1 MSRLPLHTLP
11 SFRVIA
17 RTGNLRAAAEELHL
31 THSAVSQQLRQLETQ
46 LGLPLFDR
54 RARRIVLNAA
64 GAALLQA
71 IGPALDQ
78 IDAGVRAAVAAA
90 AGAHARLR
98 VTVLPSF
105 AQRWLLPRMG
115 DWHARHPDIALELDA
130 SQQLVD
136 LQREGFHAAL
146 RQGGGQWRGLH
157 AERLIDSP
165 RVPLGSPQAAQRLLG
180 QDVAAL
186 VREPLLGDAD
196 LWEQWFALSGLK
208 VRVNPV
214 AVFNDA
220 GLMLQAAEQNIGIS
234 LSREVLAADALR
246 ERRLFRL
253 SSLALHEERVDA
265 YWLVY
270 PPALHDWRPLASL
283 RRWLHEQID
292 ASARAWSASDASPL
306 SRAGGAAPLPEFRG
320 KRAGRSS
327 PAQKALKPP
336 ARKAAA
342 GPTKSRSP
350 ARSAALAKR
359 RVR

>member
-1 MSRLPLHTLP
+1 
-11 SFRVIA
+11 
-17 RTGNLRAAAEELHL
+17 
-31 THSAVSQQLRQLETQ
+31 
-46 LGLPLFDR
+46 
-54 RARRIVLNAA
+54 
-64 GAALLQA
+64 
-71 IGPALDQ
+71 
-78 IDAGVRAAVAAA
+78 VAAA
-90 AGAHARLR
+90 TGSTNALR

-115 DWHARHPDIALELDA
+115 DWHTLHPDIALELDA
-130 SQQLVD
+130 SQQVVD

-146 RQGGGQWRGLH
+146 RQGSGHWRGLH

-165 RVPLGSPQAAQRLLG
+165 RVPVGSPQAAQRLLG
-180 QDVAAL
+180 RDVAAL

-196 LWEQWFALSGLK
+196 LWERWFALSGVK
-208 VRVNPV
+208 ARVNPV

-220 GLMLQAAEQNIGIS
+220 GLMLQAAEQNIGIA

-253 SSLALHEERVDA
+253 SSLALRDETVDA

-283 RRWLHEQID
+283 RRWLHAQIE

-306 SRAGGAAPLPEFRG
+306 TGP
-320 KRAGRSS
+320 AGR
-327 PAQKALKPP
+327 
-336 ARKAAA
+336 AAA
-342 GPTKSRSP
+342 GPTRNRSR
-350 ARSAALAKR
+350 ARSDAPAKR

>member
-1 MSRLPLHTLP
+1 MPRLPLHTLP

-17 RTGNLRAAAEELHL
+17 RTGNLRAAAAELHL
-31 THSAVSQQLRQLETQ
+31 THSAVSQQLRQLETT
-46 LGLPLFDR
+46 LGIALFDR

-64 GAALLQA
+64 GATLLQA

-78 IDAGVRAAVAAA
+78 IDAGVRAATAAA
-90 AGAHARLR
+90 AGTHARMR

-115 DWHARHPDIALELDA
+115 DWHAKHPDIALELDA
-130 SQQLVD
+130 SQQVVD
-136 LQREGFHAAL
+136 LQRDGFHAAL
-146 RQGGGQWRGLH
+146 RQGSGQWRGLH

-165 RVPLGSPQAAQRLLG
+165 RVPVGSPQAAQRLLG
-180 QDVAAL
+180 RDVAAL
-186 VREPLLGDAD
+186 VREPLIGDAD
-196 LWEQWFALSGLK
+196 LWQRWFALSGLK

-220 GLMLQAAEQNIGIS
+220 GLMLQAAEQNIGIA
-234 LSREVLAADALR
+234 LAREVLAADALR

-253 SSLALHEERVDA
+253 SSLALHEATVDA

-283 RRWLHEQID
+283 RRWLHEQIE
-292 ASARAWSASDASPL
+292 ASARAWSTSDASPL
-306 SRAGGAAPLPEFRG
+306 SSPFGANPASAASERRSASRPRRAPLNAP
-320 KRAGRSS
+320 AG
-327 PAQKALKPP
+327 
-336 ARKAAA
+336 KAAA
-342 GPTKSRSP
+342 GPTGNRSRV
-350 ARSAALAKR
+350 RSAAPKKR

>member
-46 LGLPLFDR
+46 MGLQLFDR

-64 GAALLQA
+64 GSALLQA

-78 IDAGVRAAVAAA
+78 IDAGVRAATATA
-90 AGAHARLR
+90 AGARARMR
-98 VTVLPSF
+98 VTALPSF

-115 DWHARHPDIALELDA
+115 DWHARHPDIAIELDA
-130 SQQLVD
+130 SQQVVD

-165 RVPLGSPQAAQRLLG
+165 RVPVGSPQAAQRLLG
-180 QDVAAL
+180 RDVAAL

-196 LWEQWFALSGLK
+196 LWQRWFALSGVK
-208 VRVNPV
+208 ARVNPV

-220 GLMLQAAEQNIGIS
+220 GLMLQAAEQNIGIA
-234 LSREVLAADALR
+234 LAREVLAADALR
-246 ERRLFRL
+246 GRRLFRL
-253 SSLALHEERVDA
+253 SSLALHEEMVDA

-270 PPALHDWRPLASL
+270 PPALHDWRPLAAL
-283 RRWLHEQID
+283 RRWLHEQIE

-306 SRAGGAAPLPEFRG
+306 TTPAETAAVGRTRSRTR
-320 KRAGRSS
+320 
-327 PAQKALKPP
+327 
-336 ARKAAA
+336 
-342 GPTKSRSP
+342 
-350 ARSAALAKR
+350 ARSAIPAKR

>member
-1 MSRLPLHTLP
+1 MSRIPLHTLP

-17 RTGNLRAAAEELHL
+17 RTGNLRAAADELHL
-31 THSAVSQQLRQLETQ
+31 THSAVSQQLRLLETQ
-46 LGLPLFDR
+46 LGFELFDR

-78 IDAGVRAAVAAA
+78 IDDGVRSAAA
-90 AGAHARLR
+90 SASGAQQRLR
-98 VTVLPSF
+98 VSVLPSF

-146 RQGGGQWRGLH
+146 RQGNGQWRGLH
-157 AERLIDSP
+157 ADRLIDSP
-165 RVPLGSPQAAQRLLG
+165 KVPVGSPQAAQRLLG
-180 QDVAAL
+180 KDVAAL
-186 VREPLLGDAD
+186 AREPLIGNPAA
-196 LWEQWFALSGLK
+196 WQQWFALSGLK

-220 GLMLQAAEQNIGIS
+220 GMMLQAAEQNIGIA
-234 LSREVLAADALR
+234 LTREVLAADALR

-253 SSLALHEERVDA
+253 SSLALHDEKVDA

-270 PPALHDWRPLASL
+270 PPAAHDWRPLVAL
-283 RRWLHEQID
+283 RRWLHAQLD
-292 ASARAWSASDASPL
+292 DSVRAWSASDVSPVT
-306 SRAGGAAPLPEFRG
+306 APA
-320 KRAGRSS
+320 KT
-327 PAQKALKPP
+327 
-336 ARKAAA
+336 AAA
-342 GPTKSRSP
+342 GPTRSRSR
-350 ARSAALAKR
+350 ARSAAPTSR
-359 RVR
+359 RAR

>member
-1 MSRLPLHTLP
+1 MPRLHLPLHALP
-11 SFRVIA
+11 GFRVIA

-78 IDAGVRAAVAAA
+78 IDAGVRAATAAA
-90 AGAHARLR
+90 SGAHARLR

-115 DWHARHPDIALELDA
+115 DWHAKHPDIALELDA
-130 SQQLVD
+130 SQQVVD

-146 RQGGGQWRGLH
+146 RQGDGEWRGLR

-165 RVPLGSPQAAQRLLG
+165 RVPVGSPQAAQRLLG
-180 QDVAAL
+180 RDVAAL
-186 VREPLLGDAD
+186 VREPLLGDAR
-196 LWEQWFALSGLK
+196 LWERWFALSG
-208 VRVNPV
+208 VRTRVNPV

-220 GLMLQAAEQNIGIS
+220 GLMLQAAEQNIGIA

-253 SSLALHEERVDA
+253 SSLALHEETVDA
-265 YWLVY
+265 YWLAY
-270 PPALHDWRPLASL
+270 PPALQDWRPLASL
-283 RRWLHEQID
+283 RRWLRDQID

-306 SRAGGAAPLPEFRG
+306 LSAGVAA
-320 KRAGRSS
+320 S
-327 PAQKALKPP
+327 
-336 ARKAAA
+336 A
-342 GPTKSRSP
+342 GPHAGTAVRKTAKKTISAPAGKSAADRTKSRTR
-350 ARSAALAKR
+350 ARSAAPAKR

>member
-1 MSRLPLHTLP
+1 MARLPLHTLP

-64 GAALLQA
+64 GSALLQA
-71 IGPALDQ
+71 IAPALDQ
-78 IDAGVRAAVAAA
+78 IDAGVRAASAAA
-90 AGAHARLR
+90 AGAHARMR

-115 DWHARHPDIALELDA
+115 DWHSKHPDIALELDA
-130 SQQLVD
+130 SQQVVD

-146 RQGGGQWRGLH
+146 RQGSGQWRGLH
-157 AERLIDSP
+157 ADRLIDSP
-165 RVPLGSPQAAQRLLG
+165 RVPVGSPQAAQRLLG

-196 LWEQWFALSGLK
+196 LWESWFALSGQK

-220 GLMLQAAEQNIGIS
+220 GLMLQAAEQNIGIA

-253 SSLALHEERVDA
+253 SSLALREETVDA

-270 PPALHDWRPLASL
+270 PPALHDWQPLAAL
-283 RRWLHEQID
+283 RDWLHEQID

-306 SRAGGAAPLPEFRG
+306 SSKSGSATLPDHRG
-320 KRAGRSS
+320 RRAGRGPDSDAFKT
-327 PAQKALKPP
+327 PAE
-336 ARKAAA
+336 RAAA
-342 GPTKSRSP
+342 GPTKSRS
-350 ARSAALAKR
+350 RVGSATPAKR

>member
-31 THSAVSQQLRQLETQ
+31 THSAVSQQLRQLETM
-46 LGLPLFDR
+46 LGIQLFDR

-64 GAALLQA
+64 GSALLHA
-71 IGPALDQ
+71 VGPALDQ
-78 IDAGVRAAVAAA
+78 IDSGVRAATAAA
-90 AGAHARLR
+90 SGAEARLR

-115 DWHARHPDIALELDA
+115 DWHAGHPDIALELDA
-130 SQQLVD
+130 SQQVVD

-165 RVPLGSPQAAQRLLG
+165 RVPVGSPQAAQRLLG
-180 QDVAAL
+180 RDVAAL
-186 VREPLLGDAD
+186 VREPLLGDAE
-196 LWEQWFALSGLK
+196 LWERWFALSGLK
-208 VRVNPV
+208 VRVKPV

-220 GLMLQAAEQNIGIS
+220 GLMLQAAEQNIGVA

-253 SSLALHEERVDA
+253 SGIALRDANVDA

-270 PPALHDWRPLASL
+270 PPALHDWHPLASL
-283 RRWLHEQID
+283 RRWLHEQIE
-292 ASARAWSASDASPL
+292 ASSRAWSASDASPL
-306 SRAGGAAPLPEFRG
+306 GSMGAMAPAVALNAPAG
-320 KRAGRSS
+320 
-327 PAQKALKPP
+327 
-336 ARKAAA
+336 KAAA
-342 GPTKSRSP
+342 GRTGSRSR
-350 ARSAALAKR
+350 ARSDAPAKR
-359 RVR
+359 RGR

>member
-1 MSRLPLHTLP
+1 
-11 SFRVIA
+11 
-17 RTGNLRAAAEELHL
+17 
-31 THSAVSQQLRQLETQ
+31 
-46 LGLPLFDR
+46 
-54 RARRIVLNAA
+54 
-64 GAALLQA
+64 
-71 IGPALDQ
+71 
-78 IDAGVRAAVAAA
+78 
-90 AGAHARLR
+90 
-98 VTVLPSF
+98 
-105 AQRWLLPRMG
+105 
-115 DWHARHPDIALELDA
+115 
-130 SQQLVD
+130 
-136 LQREGFHAAL
+136 
-146 RQGGGQWRGLH
+146 
-157 AERLIDSP
+157 
-165 RVPLGSPQAAQRLLG
+165 
-180 QDVAAL
+180 

-292 ASARAWSASDASPL
+292 ASARAWSTSDASPL
-306 SRAGGAAPLPEFRG
+306 SHSGGAALLPEPRG
-320 KRAGRSS
+320 KRAGRPS

-336 ARKAAA
+336 AGKAAA
-342 GPTKSRSP
+342 GRTESRSP
-350 ARSAALAKR
+350 ARSAAAAKR
-359 RVR
+359 RSMSPRARPAAAPLDARQRQTGALDEQVGGKPSRNRNALSMNSKANASRATSCSLLTACPASACFM